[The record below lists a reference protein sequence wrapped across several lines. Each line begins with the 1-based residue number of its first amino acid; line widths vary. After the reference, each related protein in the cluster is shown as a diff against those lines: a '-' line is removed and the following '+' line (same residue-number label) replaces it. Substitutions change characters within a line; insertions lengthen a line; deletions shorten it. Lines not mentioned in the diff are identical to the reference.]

1 MKERMKFVNLS
12 KPLNKYNKMKLQGG
26 LSDELGTGLGNGPR
40 TTEMDSKWAQN
51 LLEGNLLH
59 HRQILERLQLHV

>member
-1 MKERMKFVNLS
+1 
-12 KPLNKYNKMKLQGG
+12 MKLQGG